1 LIAAI
6 ILLLLELRLKQ
17 QYLTQI
23 IVNNKHPAII
33 AAIRKIDTVFSSFT
47 NVGANEMDGD
57 DVGRND
63 IDGCAVGG

>member
-1 LIAAI
+1 M
-6 ILLLLELRLKQ
+6 
-17 QYLTQI
+17 
-23 IVNNKHPAII
+23 NNKHPAII